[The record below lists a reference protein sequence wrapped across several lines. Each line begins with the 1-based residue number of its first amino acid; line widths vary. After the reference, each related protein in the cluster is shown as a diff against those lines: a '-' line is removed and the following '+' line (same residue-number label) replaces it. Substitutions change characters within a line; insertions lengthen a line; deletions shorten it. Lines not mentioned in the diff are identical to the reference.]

1 MKSKNSKRLFTTL
14 LVLVLTAGVYFL
26 GFFSYRWTR
35 SSVVKDVLKILEIY
49 EKHYYFKSDE
59 VVDQIVDAIFD
70 DYSTYYTAEEYAQIK
85 SKNNGKNFGV
95 GLSFYTGTL
104 DIYNVDVNSPCYKAG
119 VKAGG
124 TLLSATTSGVLTN
137 GFEAKETIENL
148 SEGDQVDITID
159 YGGSVETFSVVKSR
173 YGLSYVTYMNSIG
186 AYVFHEKDN
195 SMQFEKNSNAVISE
209 EGVGY
214 IKLNSFSG
222 KADNSYG
229 VVYQMKTALEKFKQ
243 DGNKKLIL
251 DLRNNGGGD
260 MEVVSSVGSML
271 VKKQQAPQYIAIS
284 EDRNGNKKYYHLS
297 NNSYGDYGF
306 EKIIILANINTASAS
321 EMLIGAMLDYDD
333 DNAVQVIIDG
343 YTLNG
348 ETVYKTYGKGIM
360 QTTYKYPDQSAVKV
374 TTAKVFWPKSNVSIH
389 GVGITENTSSKVI
402 KAVNQSAY
410 SLALQII

>member
-1 MKSKNSKRLFTTL
+1 MKNKNLKRVFTTL

-59 VVDQIVDAIFD
+59 VVDEIADAIFD
-70 DYSTYYTAEEYAQIK
+70 DYSTYYTAPEYAQIT

-124 TLLSATTSGVLTN
+124 TLVSATKGGVLTN
-137 GFEAKETIENL
+137 GFEAKETLENL
-148 SEGDQVDITID
+148 SEGEEVSIGID
-159 YGGSVETFSVVKSR
+159 YGGNVETYNVLKSR

-195 SMQFEKNSNAVISE
+195 SMQFEKNSNAVISG

-260 MEVVSSVGSML
+260 MEVVSSVSSML
-271 VKKQQAPQYIAIS
+271 IKKRQSKQCFAIS
-284 EDRNGNKKYYHLS
+284 EDRDGNKKYYYLNGNIS
-297 NNSYGDYGF
+297 DDYGI

-333 DNAVQVIIDG
+333 NNAVQVIIDG
-343 YTLNG
+343 YNRNG
-348 ETVYKTYGKGIM
+348 ETVYKTYGKGIL
-360 QTTYKYPDQSAVKV
+360 QTTYKYPDGSAVKV

-389 GVGITENTSSKVI
+389 GVGVTEATSNKVV
-402 KAVNQSAY
+402 KAVDKTAY
-410 SLALQII
+410 SLALEII